1 MARTRKT
8 RKSKRT
14 NNILTAPRSAAVN
27 RSLVKKVL
35 SRWKTQRKAK
45 ITLPPFP
52 ALSIDR
58 VPSRRKTK
66 TLKQRLRL
74 ERNLYTIGL
83 TDRGHKTKQFKKHK
97 IVGGLGASR
106 PPSKKNAQ
114 LVALNSA
121 RNEEPKPENQSSKK
135 KTRDVCKQRPDS
147 KKAQKGKGGS
157 KSFVP
162 WCK

>member
-1 MARTRKT
+1 MARPRKR
-8 RKSKRT
+8 RKSKKT

-27 RSLVKKVL
+27 RGLVKQVL
-35 SRWKTQRKAK
+35 SRWSTQRKAK
-45 ITLPPFP
+45 ITLPPLP
-52 ALSIDR
+52 ILSIDR
-58 VPSRRKTK
+58 VPSRSKTQSFNK
-66 TLKQRLRL
+66 RLGL
-74 ERNLYTIGL
+74 ERTLYKVGL
-83 TDRGHKTKQFKKHK
+83 THRGQKQKQFQKHK

-106 PPSKKNAQ
+106 PPSIKPEQ

-121 RNEEPKPENQSSKK
+121 RNEKPKPEDQSSKK
-135 KTRDVCKQRPDS
+135 RRDVCKERPDS

>member
-1 MARTRKT
+1 MANPRKR
-8 RKSKRT
+8 RKSRK
-14 NNILTAPRSAAVN
+14 NSNLLTAPRSAAVN

-58 VPSRRKTK
+58 VPSRSKTQSFK
-66 TLKQRLRL
+66 RLGL
-74 ERNLYTIGL
+74 ERNLYKVGL
-83 TDRGHKTKQFKKHK
+83 THRGQKQKQFDKHK
-97 IVGGLGASR
+97 IVGGLGVSR
-106 PPSKKNAQ
+106 PPSKKPEQ

-121 RNEEPKPENQSSKK
+121 RNEKPKPEDQSSKK
-135 KTRDVCKQRPDS
+135 RRDVCKERPDS

>member
-1 MARTRKT
+1 MARTRK
-8 RKSKRT
+8 RGKSKRT

-58 VPSRRKTK
+58 VPSRSKTITRNK
-66 TLKQRLRL
+66 RYGL
-74 ERNLYTIGL
+74 ERNLYTVGL
-83 TDRGHKTKQFKKHK
+83 THRGRKQNQFEKHK
-97 IVGGLGASR
+97 IGGGLGVSI
-106 PPSKKNAQ
+106 PPLKKNAQ

-121 RNEEPKPENQSSKK
+121 RNEKSKPETQSSRKR
-135 KTRDVCKQRPDS
+135 RDICKERPDS
-147 KKAQKGKGGS
+147 KKAQRGKGGS